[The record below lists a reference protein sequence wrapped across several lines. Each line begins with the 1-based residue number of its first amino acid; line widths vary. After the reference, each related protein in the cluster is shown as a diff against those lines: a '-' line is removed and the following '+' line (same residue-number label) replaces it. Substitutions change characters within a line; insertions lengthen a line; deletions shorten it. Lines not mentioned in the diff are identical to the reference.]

1 MVKPSEAEKNLVQSN
16 TSAGGAGVAGR
27 YGATDRKLYV
37 GNLHFNMTQ
46 FQLKRSMGSFKQR
59 WIILFGF
66 QACCTH
72 AGLLEKGWEVF
83 NLMSNTYSIDPG
95 LDHYACITDLLG
107 HRGKLKEALEFIQDM
122 PIKPDSGIWGTLLSA
137 CKIHHNL
144 EIAEH
149 AAYHLLQLE
158 PHAAAPYVEMANIYA
173 SARDWNGVAVMRIRK

>member
-1 MVKPSEAEKNLVQSN
+1 M
-16 TSAGGAGVAGR
+16 
-27 YGATDRKLYV
+27 
-37 GNLHFNMTQ
+37 
-46 FQLKRSMGSFKQR
+46 
-59 WIILFGF
+59 I
-66 QACCTH
+66 
-72 AGLLEKGWEVF
+72 
-83 NLMSNTYSIDPG
+83 NTYRINPG

-107 HRGKLKEALEFIQDM
+107 RQGKLKEALEFIQDM

-173 SARDWNGVAVMRIRK
+173 SARDWNGVAAMRKKMKSKQVTKSPGQSVIQVDGKCRSFTVEDRCHSEGLQIFETLDCLVLQLKDEIDLLAPEEPLS